1 MPTKVMRKVMLLAS
15 AMAICLAALPTAQ
28 AFFSSAWT
36 FTSRSGASRLRSDGG
51 GIEEIE
57 FRIYP
62 DGRVTEIV
70 RGVRGKNCQDITE
83 AINKQL
89 GNVVASQPTEEF
101 FEEEVLVAST
111 LEQKL
116 DGGWDGASS
125 W

>member
-1 MPTKVMRKVMLLAS
+1 MPSAVMRKVTLLAS
-15 AMAICLAALPTAQ
+15 VMAICLSASPTAQ
-28 AFFSSAWT
+28 AFVSSAWT
-36 FTSRSGASRLRSDGG
+36 YHSRTGASRLHSDGG

-57 FRIYP
+57 FRVYP

-101 FEEEVLVAST
+101 FEEEVLVQAT
-111 LEQKL
+111 LEQKV